1 VTEKQFILSPI
12 LANRSVV
19 TAIPEDSSV
28 SSSYDLN
35 DKSINSSILSNTLIN
50 QEFSGDTTIT
60 SLDESSKIL
69 NLSSNEQSLTQSTL
83 INHLPVNISFS
94 SLNNNSNNI
103 DTTTNND
110 NHIENDNNNEKNT
123 NRNDTNEHKIISTID
138 SNHIENNNSNQSN
151 NNNNNNNNSNNNLE
165 VSMDQSFKDFNP
177 PMSSISNNFSF
188 LHSTIDD
195 KVLNNSLSINN
206 NNVIVED
213 MSMNSE
219 DITNSVLYNNY
230 YSYSSNSNNNNNNNN
245 YNNNKNDFNKHS
257 SVSHPPRDSSL
268 SAIKPRRSYDKNY
281 NKYNYNLSY
290 SSSYGSNDNSYQYNH
305 SPICK
310 SNSYQHNNNM
320 EHDYLKMLNNNYY
333 YNYDYYKIII
343 IIII

>member
-1 VTEKQFILSPI
+1 
-12 LANRSVV
+12 
-19 TAIPEDSSV
+19 
-28 SSSYDLN
+28 
-35 DKSINSSILSNTLIN
+35 
-50 QEFSGDTTIT
+50 
-60 SLDESSKIL
+60 
-69 NLSSNEQSLTQSTL
+69 
-83 INHLPVNISFS
+83 
-94 SLNNNSNNI
+94 
-103 DTTTNND
+103 
-110 NHIENDNNNEKNT
+110 
-123 NRNDTNEHKIISTID
+123 
-138 SNHIENNNSNQSN
+138 
-151 NNNNNNNNSNNNLE
+151 
-165 VSMDQSFKDFNP
+165 MDQSFKDFNP

-281 NKYNYNLSY
+281 NKYNYNQSY

-305 SPICK
+305 SLICK

-320 EHDYLKMLNNNYY
+320 EHDYLKIVLSKRPTRISSLFMKGMELDSPQVMFQLLNNSIILDNYEK
-333 YNYDYYKIII
+333 NKTFFK
-343 IIII
+343 